1 MRHTHAKPDARGKR
15 QKEIAKIWALALHGG
30 AGPIFGRDYAPE
42 EAHIRGLLR
51 DGAGRLAAGEAALDV
66 VEAMVM
72 ELEASGLYVAGRGA
86 SPNTAGNWELD
97 AAIMDGR
104 TRRAGAVG
112 ALQGFESPI
121 QAARAVME
129 RTPNVM
135 LVGDGAASLAD
146 AAGLARVLDP
156 YSYYGAVDED
166 TVQEDDPAPG
176 SNMGTVGAVALDVYG
191 DLAAATSTGGV
202 LSKTPGR
209 IGDTPIIGAGTW
221 ADERCAVSC
230 TGLGEYFI
238 RANAAADVSARIRY
252 GNQPFASSVQGA
264 LDDVKRLGG
273 NGGMT
278 AVSASGE
285 LAWGFN
291 SSGLK
296 RGLADSRGRFEVGT
310 FL

>member
-1 MRHTHAKPDARGKR
+1 M
-15 QKEIAKIWALALHGG
+15 AKIWALALHGG

-51 DGAGRLAAGEAALDV
+51 DGAARLAAGEAALDV

-86 SPNTAGNWELD
+86 SPNTAGGWELD

-112 ALQGFESPI
+112 ALQGFESPV
-121 QAARAVME
+121 QAARAAME

-135 LVGDGAASLAD
+135 LVGEGAASLA
-146 AAGLARVLDP
+146 AETGLARVTDP
-156 YSYYGAVDED
+156 ASYYGAVDED
-166 TVQEDDPAPG
+166 TVQESGP
-176 SNMGTVGAVALDVYG
+176 NMGTVGAVALDQYG

-252 GNQPFASSVQGA
+252 GGASLAPALQGA

-273 NGGMT
+273 NGGMI
-278 AVSASGE
+278 AVAANGD

-296 RGLADSRGRFEVGT
+296 RGLADWQGRFEVGT

>member
-1 MRHTHAKPDARGKR
+1 MT
-15 QKEIAKIWALALHGG
+15 KIWALALHGG
-30 AGPIFGRDYAPE
+30 AGPIFGRDYSRE
-42 EAHIRGLLR
+42 EAHIAGLLR
-51 DGAGRLAAGEAALDV
+51 EGGARLGAGEAALDV
-66 VEAMVM
+66 VEAMVAA
-72 ELEASGLYVAGRGA
+72 LEASGLYVAGKGA
-86 SPNTAGNWELD
+86 SPNTAGQWELD

-121 QAARAVME
+121 RAARLVMD

-135 LVGDGAASLAD
+135 LVADGAAALA
-146 AAGLARVLDP
+146 AVSGLAKVGHP
-156 YSYYGAVDED
+156 ASYYGSVDED
-166 TVQEDDPAPG
+166 TVQDPAPQT
-176 SNMGTVGAVALDVYG
+176 GTVGAVALDQYG

-252 GNQPFASSVQGA
+252 GSQPFAASVQGA

-273 NGGMT
+273 NGGMI

-285 LAWGFN
+285 LAYGFN
-291 SSGLK
+291 SGGLK
-296 RGLADSRGRFEVGT
+296 RGLADWQGRFDVAT

>member
-1 MRHTHAKPDARGKR
+1 M
-15 QKEIAKIWALALHGG
+15 AKIWALALHGG
-30 AGPIFGRDYAPE
+30 AGPIFGRDYTPE
-42 EAHIRGLLR
+42 EEHIRGLLR
-51 DGAGRLAAGEAALDV
+51 DGAGRLAAGDAALDV

-86 SPNTAGNWELD
+86 SPNTAGKWELD

-112 ALQGFESPI
+112 ALQGFESPV
-121 QAARAVME
+121 QAARTVME
-129 RTPNVM
+129 RTPNVF
-135 LVGDGAASLAD
+135 LVGDGAARLAD
-146 AAGLARVLDP
+146 DAGLARVTDP
-156 YSYYGAVDED
+156 ANYYGAVDED
-166 TVQEDDPAPG
+166 TVQESGPP
-176 SNMGTVGAVALDVYG
+176 MGTVGAVALDIYG

-209 IGDTPIIGAGTW
+209 IGDTPVIGAGTW

-252 GNQPFASSVQGA
+252 GNQPFEASVQGA

-273 NGGMT
+273 NGGMI
-278 AVSASGE
+278 AVSAKGE
-285 LAWGFN
+285 LAFGFN

-296 RGLADSRGRFEVGT
+296 RGLADWKGRFDVAT
-310 FL
+310 FV

>member
-1 MRHTHAKPDARGKR
+1 M
-15 QKEIAKIWALALHGG
+15 AKIWSLALHGG

-42 EAHIRGLLR
+42 EAHMRGLLK
-51 DGAGRLAAGEAALDV
+51 DGAARLAAGEAALDV

-72 ELEASGLYVAGRGA
+72 QLEASGLYVAGRGA
-86 SPNTAGNWELD
+86 SPNTAGHWELD

-129 RTPNVM
+129 RTPNVL
-135 LVGDGAASLAD
+135 LVGDGAVTLAGE
-146 AAGLARVLDP
+146 AGLTRVTDP
-156 YSYYGAVDED
+156 HTYYGAVDED
-166 TVQEDDPAPG
+166 TVQEDAP
-176 SNMGTVGAVALDVYG
+176 NMGTVGCVALDLYG

-252 GNQPFASSVQGA
+252 GNQPFEKAVHGA

-273 NGGMT
+273 NGGMI
-278 AVSASGE
+278 AVAANGD

-296 RGLADSRGRFEVGT
+296 RGLADWRGRFEVAT

>member
-1 MRHTHAKPDARGKR
+1 M
-15 QKEIAKIWALALHGG
+15 AKIWSLALHGG

-42 EAHIRGLLR
+42 EAHIRGLLA
-51 DGAGRLAAGEAALDV
+51 DGAARLAAGEAALDV

-86 SPNTAGNWELD
+86 SPNSAGQWELD

-129 RTPNVM
+129 RTPNVL
-135 LVGDGAASLAD
+135 LVGDGAVTLAEE
-146 AAGLARVLDP
+146 AGLARVVDP
-156 YSYYGAVDED
+156 QTYYGAVDED
-166 TVQEDDPAPG
+166 TVQEDMP
-176 SNMGTVGAVALDVYG
+176 NMGTVGCVALDLYG

-252 GNQPFASSVQGA
+252 GNQPFERAVHGA

-273 NGGMT
+273 NGGMI
-278 AVSASGE
+278 AVSASGD

-296 RGLADSRGRFEVGT
+296 RGLADWRGRFEVAT

>member
-1 MRHTHAKPDARGKR
+1 M
-15 QKEIAKIWALALHGG
+15 AKIWALALHGG
-30 AGPIFGRDYAPE
+30 AGPIFGRDYSLE
-42 EAHIRGLLR
+42 EDHLRGLLR
-51 DGAGRLAAGEAALDV
+51 DGASRLAAGDAALDV

-72 ELEASGLYVAGRGA
+72 ELEASGLYVAGRGS
-86 SPNTAGNWELD
+86 SPNTSGEWELD

-112 ALQGFESPI
+112 ALQGFESPV
-121 QAARAVME
+121 QAARCVME
-129 RTPNVM
+129 RTPNVF
-135 LVGDGAASLAD
+135 LVGGGAARLASE
-146 AAGLARVLDP
+146 AGLSRVADP
-156 YSYYGAVDED
+156 ASYYGAVDED
-166 TVQEDDPAPG
+166 TVQEDAPG
-176 SNMGTVGAVALDVYG
+176 MGTVGAVALDIYG

-252 GNQPFASSVQGA
+252 GSEPFDSAVQGA

-273 NGGMT
+273 NGGMI

-285 LAWGFN
+285 LAFGFN

-296 RGLADSRGRFEVGT
+296 RGLADWKGRFDVAT
-310 FL
+310 FV

>member
-1 MRHTHAKPDARGKR
+1 M
-15 QKEIAKIWALALHGG
+15 AKIWALALHGG
-30 AGPIFGRDYAPE
+30 AGPIFGRDYTPE
-42 EAHIRGLLR
+42 EEHIRGLLR
-51 DGAGRLAAGEAALDV
+51 DGAGRLAAGDAALDV

-86 SPNTAGNWELD
+86 SPNTAGKWELD

-112 ALQGFESPI
+112 ALQGFESPV
-121 QAARAVME
+121 QAARTVME
-129 RTPNVM
+129 RTPNVF
-135 LVGDGAASLAD
+135 LVGDGAARLAD
-146 AAGLARVLDP
+146 DAGLARVTDP
-156 YSYYGAVDED
+156 ANYYGAVDED
-166 TVQEDDPAPG
+166 TVQESSPP
-176 SNMGTVGAVALDVYG
+176 MGTVGAVALDIYG

-209 IGDTPIIGAGTW
+209 IGDTPVIGAGTW

-252 GNQPFASSVQGA
+252 GNQPFEASVQGA

-273 NGGMT
+273 NGGMI
-278 AVSASGE
+278 AVSAKGE
-285 LAWGFN
+285 LAFGFN

-296 RGLADSRGRFEVGT
+296 RGLADWKGRFDVAT
-310 FL
+310 FV

>member
-1 MRHTHAKPDARGKR
+1 MP
-15 QKEIAKIWALALHGG
+15 KIWALAIHGG
-30 AGPIFGRDYAPE
+30 AGPIPRRDYAPE
-42 EAHIRGLLR
+42 EAHIARLLEQ
-51 DGAGRLAAGEAALDV
+51 GRTLLADGEAALDV
-66 VEAMVM
+66 VESLVID
-72 ELEASGLYVAGRGA
+72 LEASGLYVAGKGA
-86 SPNTAGNWELD
+86 SPNTAGAWELD

-104 TRRAGAVG
+104 TRNAGAVG

-121 QAARAVME
+121 RAARIVLE
-129 RTPNVM
+129 KTPNV
-135 LVGDGAASLAD
+135 LIVGDGAARIAA
-146 AAGLARVLDP
+146 AAGLERIDDP
-156 YSYYGAVDED
+156 ASYYCAVNED
-166 TVQEDDPAPG
+166 TVQDGAVQ
-176 SNMGTVGAVALDVYG
+176 MGTVGAVALDIYG
-191 DLAAATSTGGV
+191 DMAAATSTGGV

-209 IGDTPIIGAGTW
+209 LGDTPIIGAGTW

-252 GNQPFASSVQGA
+252 GGSEFGPAVQGA

-273 NGGMT
+273 NGGMI

-285 LAWGFN
+285 LAASFN

-296 RGLADSRGRFEVGT
+296 RGLADWQGRFEVAT

>member
-1 MRHTHAKPDARGKR
+1 M
-15 QKEIAKIWALALHGG
+15 AKIWALALHGG
-30 AGPIFGRDYAPE
+30 AGPIFGRDYTAE
-42 EAHIRGLLR
+42 ETHIRGLLR

-104 TRRAGAVG
+104 PRRAGAVG
-112 ALQGFESPI
+112 ALQGFESPV

-135 LVGDGAASLAD
+135 LVGDGAASLA
-146 AAGLARVLDP
+146 ATAGLARVLDP

-166 TVQEDDPAPG
+166 TVQEDDPP
-176 SNMGTVGAVALDVYG
+176 MGTVGAVALDIYG

-252 GNQPFASSVQGA
+252 GNQPFGASVHGA

-273 NGGMT
+273 NGGMI
-278 AVSASGE
+278 AVSATGE

-296 RGLADSRGRFEVGT
+296 RGLADSNGRFEVGT

>member
-1 MRHTHAKPDARGKR
+1 
-15 QKEIAKIWALALHGG
+15 
-30 AGPIFGRDYAPE
+30 
-42 EAHIRGLLR
+42 LR
-51 DGAGRLAAGEAALDV
+51 DGADRLAAGEAALDV

-86 SPNTAGNWELD
+86 SPNTAGHWELD

-112 ALQGFESPI
+112 ALQGFESPV

-135 LVGDGAASLAD
+135 LVGQGAAHLAA
-146 AAGLARVLDP
+146 AAGLARVTDP
-156 YSYYGAVDED
+156 ASYYGAVDED
-166 TVQEDDPAPG
+166 TVQEDAPPPG
-176 SNMGTVGAVALDVYG
+176 ANMGTVGAVALDHYG

-252 GNQPFASSVQGA
+252 GNQPFGASVQGA

-273 NGGMT
+273 NGGMI
-278 AVSASGE
+278 AVSANGE

-296 RGLADSRGRFEVGT
+296 RGLADSRGRFDVAT

>member
-1 MRHTHAKPDARGKR
+1 M
-15 QKEIAKIWALALHGG
+15 AKIWSLALHGG

-42 EAHIRGLLR
+42 EAHIRGLLA
-51 DGAGRLAAGEAALDV
+51 DGAVRLAAGEAALDV
-66 VEAMVM
+66 VEAVVM

-86 SPNTAGNWELD
+86 SPNTAGQWELD

-129 RTPNVM
+129 RTPNVL
-135 LVGDGAASLAD
+135 LVGGGAANLA
-146 AAGLARVLDP
+146 AETGLSRVTDP
-156 YSYYGAVDED
+156 RSYYGAVEED
-166 TVQEDDPAPG
+166 TVQENAPA
-176 SNMGTVGAVALDVYG
+176 MGTVGAVALDIYG

-252 GNQPFASSVQGA
+252 GNQPLEAAVHGA

-273 NGGMT
+273 NGGMI
-278 AVSASGE
+278 AVAANGD

-296 RGLADSRGRFEVGT
+296 RGLADWRGRFEVAT

>member
-1 MRHTHAKPDARGKR
+1 M
-15 QKEIAKIWALALHGG
+15 AKIWALALHGG
-30 AGPIFGRDYAPE
+30 AGPIFGRDYTPE
-42 EAHIRGLLR
+42 EEHIRGLLR
-51 DGAGRLAAGEAALDV
+51 DGAGRLAAGDAALDV

-86 SPNTAGNWELD
+86 SPNTAGKWELD

-112 ALQGFESPI
+112 ALQGFESPV
-121 QAARAVME
+121 QAARTVME
-129 RTPNVM
+129 RTPNVF
-135 LVGDGAASLAD
+135 LVGDGAARLAD
-146 AAGLARVLDP
+146 DAGLARVTDP
-156 YSYYGAVDED
+156 ANYYGAVDED
-166 TVQEDDPAPG
+166 TVQESGPP
-176 SNMGTVGAVALDVYG
+176 MGTVGAVALDIYG

-209 IGDTPIIGAGTW
+209 IGDTPVIGAGTW

-252 GNQPFASSVQGA
+252 GNQPFEASVQGA

-273 NGGMT
+273 NGGMIG
-278 AVSASGE
+278 VSANGD
-285 LAWGFN
+285 LAAGFN

-296 RGLADSRGRFEVGT
+296 RGLADWKGRFEVAT